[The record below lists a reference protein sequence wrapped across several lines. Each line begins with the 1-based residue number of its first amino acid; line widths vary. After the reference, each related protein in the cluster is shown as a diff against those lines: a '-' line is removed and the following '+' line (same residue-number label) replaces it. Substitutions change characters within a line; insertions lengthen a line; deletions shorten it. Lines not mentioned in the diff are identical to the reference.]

1 MTGDWAQSELSMKGN
16 HDIGT
21 CPRCHLEPSI
31 GGSLFLEVHTNG
43 GEEGAGVGGV
53 EVVVRDVGEAEIIAQ
68 LGIEEIVLHAATHTD
83 TAIETLEAFII
94 ERAIGLAHA
103 EILNLATNAGCHIA
117 AHEGLEAEHGVE
129 LVLILE
135 HHGQFEVIEAVSELV
150 AGIGA
155 LAALLDVREAGLE
168 VHGRVIAQ
176 LHAYNGAYIEARL
189 GGAAIEVL
197 IVRMNRGEAY
207 TQAKAVVHL
216 IGVTRHA
223 GRLVTR
229 RRTIII
235 MWPAILS
242 EGWQREREAQ
252 KGNHH
257 SFHKRRNFKSFTLQR

>member
-1 MTGDWAQSELSMKGN
+1 MTGDRAQSELSVNDN

-31 GGSLFLEVHTNG
+31 GGSLFLEVDTDG
-43 GEEGAGVGGV
+43 GEEGACVGGV
-53 EVVVRDVGEAEIIAQ
+53 EVVVGDVGEAKIVTE
-68 LGIEEIVLHAATHTD
+68 LGIEEIVLHTTAHAD
-83 TAIETLEAFII
+83 TAIETLKAFII

-103 EILNLATNAGCHIA
+103 EILDLTTDAGCHIA

-135 HHGQFEVIEAVSELV
+135 HHGQLEVIEAVSELI
-150 AGIGA
+150 ACIGA

-176 LHAYNGAYIEARL
+176 LHAYNGAYVEACL

-197 IVRMNRGEAY
+197 IVRMDRGEAY
-207 TQAKAVVHL
+207 TQAKAVIHL

-223 GRLVTR
+223 GRLVTK
-229 RRTIII
+229 T
-235 MWPAILS
+235 PPES
-242 EGWQREREAQ
+242 E
-252 KGNHH
+252 
-257 SFHKRRNFKSFTLQR
+257 S